1 MIVRSV
7 LGLGKSL
14 DIPVLAEGVE
24 TLQQLEF
31 LHSAA
36 CEEVQGFYFGRAA
49 SAEQIHKIIA
59 SGYAQ
64 VQTLAE
70 DLPAPEEIS
79 PRGKL
84 TPIAGG
90 KTGAPRPLKRPRRT
104 RRPARIGYKAVGRIA
119 FRPRSAPMYKAAT
132 FVRGVQ
138 WPRPAD

>member
-36 CEEVQGFYFGRAA
+36 CEEVQGFYFGRPA

-90 KTGAPRPLKRPRRT
+90 KTGT
-104 RRPARIGYKAVGRIA
+104 RRGR
-119 FRPRSAPMYKAAT
+119 RPSAA
-132 FVRGVQ
+132 
-138 WPRPAD
+138 